1 MAPSIINSLRS
12 SLLDFFVI
20 YSTVKE
26 IQVRSTFVAVLHRLI
41 QFLVIIFVAFYIIL
55 VKKGYQQFQEPQGS
69 SIIKVKGAARISI
82 YNSNLHTGNAGQAL
96 WDAADYVVPSI

>member
-1 MAPSIINSLRS
+1 
-12 SLLDFFVI
+12 
-20 YSTVKE
+20 
-26 IQVRSTFVAVLHRLI
+26 
-41 QFLVIIFVAFYIIL
+41 YIIL

-96 WDAADYVVPSI
+96 WDAADYVVPSIVCAFL